1 MEIQLENQFIEKLKE
16 LQEDLFAYIPLV
28 DYSGDEEEYIFIF
41 EGEDKS
47 KWAMDKFGSDGGVY
61 EFKDFE
67 IQEMLSQA
75 IEKKICSSHD
85 KIFFDHLIGYLD

>member
-1 MEIQLENQFIEKLKE
+1 MVIKLENQFIEKLKLLE
-16 LQEDLFAYIPLV
+16 EDLFAYLPLV
-28 DYSGDEEEYIFIF
+28 DYFGDEEEYVFTF

-47 KWAMDKFGSDGGVY
+47 KWAIEKFGSDDGVF

-67 IQEMLSQA
+67 IKEMLSEA

-85 KIFFDHLIGYLD
+85 KIFFDHLVSYLD

>member
-1 MEIQLENQFIEKLKE
+1 MVIKLENQFIEKLKLLE
-16 LQEDLFAYIPLV
+16 EDLFAYLPLV
-28 DYSGDEEEYIFIF
+28 DYFGDEEEYVFTF

-47 KWAMDKFGSDGGVY
+47 KWAIEKFGSDDGIF

-67 IQEMLSQA
+67 IKEMLSEA

-85 KIFFDHLIGYLD
+85 KIFFDHLVGYLD

>member
-1 MEIQLENQFIEKLKE
+1 MEIQLENQFIEKLKLLE
-16 LQEDLFAYIPLV
+16 EDLFAYLPLV
-28 DYSGDEEEYIFIF
+28 DYFGDEEEYVFTF

-47 KWAMDKFGSDGGVY
+47 KWAIEKFGSDDGIF

-67 IQEMLSQA
+67 IKEMLSEA

-85 KIFFDHLIGYLD
+85 KIFFDHLVGYLD

>member
-1 MEIQLENQFIEKLKE
+1 MVIKLENQFIEKLKLLE
-16 LQEDLFAYIPLV
+16 EDLFAYLPLV
-28 DYSGDEEEYIFIF
+28 DYFGDEEEYVFTF

-47 KWAMDKFGSDGGVY
+47 KWAIEKFGSDDGVF

-67 IQEMLSQA
+67 IKEMLSEA

-85 KIFFDHLIGYLD
+85 KIFFDHLVGYLD

>member
-1 MEIQLENQFIEKLKE
+1 MEIQLENQFIEKLKLLE
-16 LQEDLFAYIPLV
+16 EDLFAYLPLV
-28 DYSGDEEEYIFIF
+28 DYFGDEEEYVFTF

-47 KWAMDKFGSDGGVY
+47 KWAIEKFGSDDGVF

-67 IQEMLSQA
+67 IKEMLSEA

-85 KIFFDHLIGYLD
+85 KIFFDHLVGYLD

>member
-16 LQEDLFAYIPLV
+16 LQEDLFAYIPFV
-28 DYSGDEEEYIFIF
+28 DYFGDEEEYVFTF

-47 KWAMDKFGSDGGVY
+47 KWAMEKFGSSVGVF

-67 IQEMLSQA
+67 IEEMLSDA
-75 IEKKICSSHD
+75 IEKKKCSSHD
-85 KIFFDHLIGYLD
+85 KIFFDHLLTYLD